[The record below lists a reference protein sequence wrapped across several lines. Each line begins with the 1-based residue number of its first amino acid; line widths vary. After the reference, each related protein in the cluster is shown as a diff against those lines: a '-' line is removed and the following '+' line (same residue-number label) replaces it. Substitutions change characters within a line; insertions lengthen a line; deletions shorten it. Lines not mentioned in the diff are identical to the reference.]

1 MTGSDIATAPTFSC
15 SFVARLLILLPN
27 STEVCMDTETPSA
40 PAPQPSPDA
49 PSIRLRSRAEVEREI
64 QKRVDEERRRLESQ
78 RLNRERQHFH
88 RPIER
93 AFTAAERDRVTILF
107 GGLTWKHEWL
117 IRSAFESAGYK
128 VELLP
133 TPDVAGFQ
141 LGKEFGNNGQCN
153 PTYFMVGHL
162 IKYLQGLEAKGLSR
176 QDIVNNYVFFTAGS
190 CGPCRFGMYEAEY
203 RLGVQN
209 AGFDGFR
216 ILLFQQDDGIN
227 AASGE
232 PGLKFTVDFGLGA
245 FNAIN
250 FGDVLN
256 DVGCQI
262 RPYEATTG
270 ETEQVFKE
278 VMEQLSAALRGRQ
291 MFRVSERFPP
301 WLAKRVLANRIA
313 EAATHTTGKIVDHL
327 WGRQTTEILREARE
341 RLEQI
346 DVDRLRVK
354 PLVKVTGEF
363 FAQTTEG
370 DGNFHM
376 FQFLEREGA
385 EIKVEPIANWIMYLM
400 WQAKARR
407 KDRKWLDMAKPKPWE
422 VHRRALAELKFRQ
435 KQLFLGIGEGLY
447 AHLYRRAVKGL
458 GGIAHPLLDMQELAA
473 LAQPYYHRFARGGE
487 GHLEVAKN
495 IYYTVHKKAHMVLS
509 LKPFGCMPSSQSD
522 GVQSAVMNHFKDM
535 IFLPIETSGE
545 GEINAH
551 SRVQMALGEA
561 KAKAKLEFQQALE
574 STGKRLEDIQ
584 AFVADHPELRRPFYK
599 VPHRHGVTGT
609 AANFVLHVSDLMD
622 RRRPLW
628 SMARREAAVAH

>member
-1 MTGSDIATAPTFSC
+1 MDAAHDHATLPAAPL
-15 SFVARLLILLPN
+15 RLK
-27 STEVCMDTETPSA
+27 SK
-40 PAPQPSPDA
+40 
-49 PSIRLRSRAEVEREI
+49 AELEQEIER
-64 QKRVDEERRRLESQ
+64 RVQAERRRLEAEAA
-78 RLNRERQHFH
+78 RCGRAHFH
-88 RPIER
+88 RPLER
-93 AFTAAERDRVTILF
+93 PFTAAERDRVTILF
-107 GGLTWKHEWL
+107 GGLTWKHESL
-117 IRSAFESAGYK
+117 IRSAFESAGYT

-153 PTYFMVGHL
+153 PTYFMTGHL
-162 IKYLQGLEAKGLSR
+162 IKYLQGLEAKGLTR
-176 QDIVNNYVFFTAGS
+176 QQIVDNYVFFTAGS

-203 RLGVQN
+203 RLAVEN
-209 AGFDGFR
+209 AGFRGFR

-232 PGLKFTVDFGLGA
+232 AGLKFTVDFGLGA
-245 FNAIN
+245 FNALN

-256 DVGCQI
+256 DVCCQI
-262 RPYEATTG
+262 RPYEVRAG
-270 ETEQVFKE
+270 ETERVSKE
-278 VMEQLSAALRGRQ
+278 MMAQLSAAIRDRR
-291 MFRVSERFPP
+291 MFHVSDRAPG
-301 WLAKRVLANRIA
+301 WLATRILANRTA
-313 EAATHTTGKIVDHL
+313 EGITHTAGKIVDHL
-327 WGRQTTEILREARE
+327 WGKQTTDALHSARE
-341 RLEQI
+341 RLAQI
-346 DVDRLRVK
+346 EVDRLRVK

-385 EIKVEPIANWIMYLM
+385 EIKVEPIANWILYLL
-400 WQAKARR
+400 WQAKAHHRDRR
-407 KDRKWLDMAKPKPWE
+407 WLDVQKPPAWAL
-422 VHRRALAELKFRQ
+422 HQRALAELEFRQ
-435 KQLFLGIGEGLY
+435 KQLFFGIGEGLY
-447 AHLYRRAVKGL
+447 AHLYRRAIKGL
-458 GGIAHPLLDMQELAA
+458 GGIAHELLDMQELAR

-509 LKPFGCMPSSQSD
+509 LKPFGCMPSTQSD
-522 GVQSAVMNHFKDM
+522 GTQSAVMNHFKDM

-561 KAKAKLEFQQALE
+561 KAKAKREFQQVLE

-584 AFVADHPELRRPFYK
+584 SYVSDRPELRRPFYK
-599 VPHRHGVTGT
+599 VPHVPGVTGT

-622 RRRPLW
+622 RRRPL
-628 SMARREAAVAH
+628 SIVARPFVVARPFKGREQEQV